1 MMAREYSEMPVDFM
15 ECWVTSLWA
24 LDAIEALMPNNRA
37 NRDFLP
43 YVSKLRV
50 LMIKLLGLTA
60 AELTGTTAADIRAGL
75 DRSIGMSLGLLAS
88 ADTRTEERR
97 VGNECG
103 SPWGTR

>member
-1 MMAREYSEMPVDFM
+1 MVVRALVAFFCGKSPAISRLMMAREYSEMPVDFM

-60 AELTGTTAADIRAGL
+60 AELTGTT
-75 DRSIGMSLGLLAS
+75 DRKS
-88 ADTRTEERR
+88 TRL
-97 VGNECG
+97 N
-103 SPWGTR
+103 SSH

>member
-60 AELTGTTAADIRAGL
+60 TEITGTTAADIRAGL
-75 DRSIGMSLGLLAS
+75 DRQIGMRLGLQAS
-88 ADTRTEERR
+88 ADNMALGREYGRDR
-97 VGNECG
+97 VGHIV
-103 SPWGTR
+103 